1 MTGAIPHISVCTI
14 SKGLVVRVLCNGKG
28 SVLLLPSLQDAQST
42 ISLLEN
48 VEFLFPSKPDLSKT
62 QST

>member
-1 MTGAIPHISVCTI
+1 MCTS

-42 ISLLEN
+42 ISLLEI
-48 VEFLFPSKPDLSKT
+48 EFLFPSKPDLSKSR
-62 QST
+62 ST